1 MTVPAEA
8 ATPEAGLDYE
18 PLEYDPRYYIQSA
31 KSSISS
37 VGHIIA
43 EAFSNGDEAI
53 TRRAT
58 RDGGDDQGQ
67 IRVCYDPDS
76 MELIIADDG
85 VGMPADEMRERLKK
99 VGAAALE
106 GAKRGFFHRGIRDVF
121 IAMGT
126 STVES
131 IGLKD
136 GKPVYSEAVFEPRQ
150 GMAFVERDADVSE
163 EIRAGTRLT
172 HTGTVLT
179 IPMKRLASQKPK
191 LFEFGPLAAQI
202 QNCVQVRPVL
212 ADRNREILFE
222 YGSSPEKRLQFTYPK
237 GDELFAEAQVAVAG
251 HLATF
256 WAKAAEEPITGS
268 FGNSKLTRRCGILIR
283 GERAAYE
290 VSTGERLKTNPA
302 MQRIFGELRI
312 DEIEALQREADREAN
327 DEAQLIYKAD
337 RSGLNADHELVEAIY
352 GFIDQTLGPLVAELE
367 AKAEKREM
375 TPDMRRQLNKLA
387 QIINRAVESAPF
399 GGVEDPG
406 GKTGEEDP
414 ETKGG
419 DPPEPEAPKPR
430 EVDDIEFAYERIF
443 IRAGQ
448 SRTVKLFFNTDK
460 IPAGTAVELLSS
472 PDDVVREVKIADV
485 VPTPAENGVA
495 ALDLGISAHSAEGR
509 HEIEVR
515 SGGYSANLPVHVRF
529 PRASGFISQIVL
541 DERDWPSGSALYD
554 PATGRV
560 TVFIGRPEFREAAT
574 RAKRDGQKEPIK
586 HPLYREL
593 VVESIREA
601 ALRPAAQRK
610 AEVDWDDLPYED
622 RQEREAFL
630 NLVLTEYYELDY
642 KLRSV
647 LLNAFLNGGS

>member
-1 MTVPAEA
+1 MSGELDSREAE
-8 ATPEAGLDYE
+8 LDYE

-53 TRRAT
+53 TRRAK
-58 RDGGDDQGQ
+58 RDGSDDRGK
-67 IRVCYDPDS
+67 IRISYNPDS
-76 MELIIADDG
+76 MELVIADDG
-85 VGMPADEMRERLKK
+85 LGMPAAEMRERLKK

-121 IAMGT
+121 IAMGA

-136 GKPVYSEAVFEPRQ
+136 GEAVYSKAVFEPRH
-150 GMAFVERDADVSE
+150 GMAFIERDAEVTD
-163 EIRAGTRLT
+163 EIRDELRLKQ
-172 HTGTVLT
+172 TGTVVT

-191 LFEFGPLAAQI
+191 LFEFGPLVAQV

-212 ADRNREILFE
+212 CDPNREILFE
-222 YGSSPEKRLQFTYPK
+222 YGSSPKKQLQFRYPK
-237 GDELFAEAQVAVAG
+237 GEELLAQAQVKIAG

-256 WAKAAEEPITGS
+256 WAKAADEPIAGG
-268 FGNSKLTRRCGILIR
+268 FGTSKLTRLHGILIR

-290 VSTGERLKTNPA
+290 VSTGEKLRTNPA
-302 MQRIFGELRI
+302 MQRVFGELRI
-312 DEIEALQREADREAN
+312 DDIESLQREADRDAN

-352 GFIDQTLGPLVAELE
+352 TFIDETLGPLVVELE
-367 AKAEKREM
+367 AKAEKKEM

-387 QIINRAVESAPF
+387 QIINRVVEGAPF
-399 GGVEDPG
+399 GGIEDPQ
-406 GKTGEEDP
+406 GKTGEKDP
-414 ETKGG
+414 EKKGG
-419 DPPEPEAPKPR
+419 NPPGPTPPEPR
-430 EVDDIEFAYERIF
+430 EVEDVEFAYDRIF

-448 SRTVKLFFNTDK
+448 QRTVKLFFNTDK
-460 IPAGTAVELLSS
+460 ISAGTEVELLSS
-472 PDDVVREVKIADV
+472 ADDIVRDVKVGVA
-485 VPTPAENGVA
+485 VPMPAENGVA
-495 ALDLGISAHSAEGR
+495 TLNVTISAHNAEGR
-509 HEIEVR
+509 HEVEVR
-515 SGGYSANLPVHVRF
+515 AGGYSATLPVHVRF

-554 PATGRV
+554 PVTGRV
-560 TVFIGRPEFREAAT
+560 TVFIGRPEFRDAAS
-574 RAKRDGQKEPIK
+574 RAKRDGQKEAMK

-601 ALRPAAQRK
+601 ALRPAAQRQ
-610 AEVDWDDLPYED
+610 AEVEWDDLPFEE

-630 NLVLTEYYELDY
+630 NLVLTEYYGLDY
-642 KLRSV
+642 KLRGA
-647 LLNAFLNGGS
+647 LLNAFLDGGG